1 MDLYILCP
9 KHRKTRPKQSILTTS
24 KGFSDAFDHLTC
36 QAGSTWQWDT
46 FFFSCRNWLHSNLEG
61 GGVLEPTSELSA
73 TSQKYVKKKVM
84 EPPKKWD

>member
-1 MDLYILCP
+1 MTWDGSVTPMDLYILCP

-46 FFFSCRNWLHSNLEG
+46 FFFHAVIGCT
-61 GGVLEPTSELSA
+61 PTWKGEVYWSQLLSF
-73 TSQKYVKKKVM
+73 QQHRKNM
-84 EPPKKWD
+84 